1 MDGMTD
7 KAGLESR
14 RLEHPIH
21 RLLDAA
27 LPSGD
32 LSDRQV
38 LDALAAAVYVTDA
51 AGRITYYNEAAATLW
66 GHRPALGQARWC
78 GSWKLYWP
86 DGRPL
91 PHDQCPM
98 AVTLREGRPVRGVE
112 VIAERPDGTR
122 APFIPDPSPLYD
134 TSGRLVGA
142 VNLLIDVSDRKDAE
156 RAAQQLSAIVESAE
170 DAILAKDLEGVI
182 VSWNSGAERLFGYTA
197 DEVIGKPVTLLI
209 PADRLDEEPEILR
222 RIRAGERVEHFDTI
236 RRRKDGSL
244 VEISLTIS
252 PIRNAQGR
260 IVGASKVARDITER
274 RQAQEQQQL
283 LLREM
288 DHRAKNLFTI
298 ASSVVALSAR
308 SAGTAGELASAV
320 QGRLS
325 ALARAH
331 ALTLSTTSGAD
342 RAADPSTT
350 LHALIGAIAA
360 PYEDGP
366 AGVGARIAVTGPDV
380 PISGRAMTG
389 LALLLHE
396 FATNAVKYG
405 ALSTP
410 TGRVDVACFE
420 QEDVFCLVWTEQ
432 EGPPIG
438 DQSIVEGFGS
448 LLARLTVTAQLGGE
462 LSREWRREGL
472 AIRLSMLR
480 DRLTN

>member
-1 MDGMTD
+1 MDGTINQAEVD
-7 KAGLESR
+7 VPQQASR
-14 RLEHPIH
+14 LRSL
-21 RLLDAA
+21 RSDMFQ
-27 LPSGD
+27 GK
-32 LSDRQV
+32 LSDREV

-51 AGRITYYNEAAATLW
+51 AGLITYYNGAAAALW
-66 GHRPALGQARWC
+66 GHRPELGQAQWC

-86 DGRPL
+86 DGSPL

-98 AVTLREGRPVRGVE
+98 AVTLREDRPVRGLE
-112 VIAERPDGTR
+112 AIAERPDGTR
-122 APFIPDPSPLYD
+122 AAFIPYPTPLHD
-134 TSGRLVGA
+134 ASGRLVGA
-142 VNLLIDVSDRKDAE
+142 VNMLIDISDRRDAE
-156 RAAQQLSAIVESAE
+156 RAAQQLSALVESAD
-170 DAILAKDLEGVI
+170 DAILAKDLDGVI
-182 VSWNSGAERLFGYTA
+182 ISWNSGAERLFGYTA

-209 PADRLDEEPEILR
+209 PADRLDEEPEILS
-222 RIRAGERVEHFDTI
+222 RIRAGERVQHFDTI

-274 RQAQEQQQL
+274 RQAQEQQRL

-288 DHRAKNLFTI
+288 DHRAKNLFAI

-308 SAGTAGELASAV
+308 SASTVSEFASAV

-331 ALTLSTTSGAD
+331 ALTLSTTSDPD
-342 RAADPSTT
+342 RAAERQTT

-360 PYEDGP
+360 PYDDGP
-366 AGVGARIAVTGPDV
+366 AGVGARIAVIGLDV
-380 PISGRAMTG
+380 PITGRAMTS

-410 TGRVDVACFE
+410 TGRVDVACSE
-420 QEDVFCLVWTEQ
+420 QEDAFCLLWTERG
-432 EGPPIG
+432 GPPIG
-438 DQSIVEGFGS
+438 DQSITEGFGS
-448 LLARLTVTAQLGGE
+448 LLARLTVTQLGGE
-462 LSREWRREGL
+462 LSRDWRPEGL
-472 AIRLSMLR
+472 AIRLSVRR